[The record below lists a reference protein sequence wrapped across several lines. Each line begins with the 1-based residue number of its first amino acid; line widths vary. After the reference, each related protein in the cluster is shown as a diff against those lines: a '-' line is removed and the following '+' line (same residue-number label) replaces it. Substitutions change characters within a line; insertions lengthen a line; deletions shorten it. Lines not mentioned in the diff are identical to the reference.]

1 MNIEDKMK
9 IVKEIYNKLNINNYS
24 FKTKR
29 DEEVQADYIWID
41 NTRGV
46 GGIIIG
52 DDGSYLF
59 CQSIHDYNYWKEQF
73 KQGIRTNK

>member
-59 CQSIHDYNYWKEQF
+59 CQ
-73 KQGIRTNK
+73 